1 METESGSCH
10 LNEDAIMT
18 SLIPPCLTMHSAG
31 RAAYQDFRDRPAVSL
46 LPLAK
51 PHGHGTRLAPA
62 AHSGPAPPRLSISVE
77 DWDLLLLAVESR
89 LRKAVGERLG
99 ALPETPQHS
108 AALSASL
115 VQAIVLDCVA
125 ALEQLHA
132 ALQTERGQRTDASG
146 SAEQARQKSRL

>member
-1 METESGSCH
+1 
-10 LNEDAIMT
+10 MT
-18 SLIPPCLTMHSAG
+18 SLIPPCLTIHSAG

-46 LPLAK
+46 LPLAR
-51 PHGHGTRLAPA
+51 PHTRLAPA
-62 AHSGPAPPRLSISVE
+62 AHSGSAQPRLSISVE

-99 ALPETPQHS
+99 ALPETPQLS
-108 AALSASL
+108 AALSASV

-132 ALQTERGQRTDASG
+132 ALKTERGQRTDASG

>member
-1 METESGSCH
+1 
-10 LNEDAIMT
+10 
-18 SLIPPCLTMHSAG
+18 LTIHSAG
-31 RAAYQDFRDRPAVSL
+31 RALGDDFRDRPSL
-46 LPLAK
+46 SFLPIAK
-51 PHGHGTRLAPA
+51 PNGHRSALALA
-62 AHSGPAPPRLSISVE
+62 AHGGPAPPRLSISVE

-115 VQAIVLDCVA
+115 VQATVLDCVT

-132 ALQTERGQRTDASG
+132 ALKTERGQRTDA
-146 SAEQARQKSRL
+146 